1 MNAKAL
7 AVQFQFTHMVLNRN
21 LEGITHDE
29 SMQLPP
35 SGNCLNWVAGHI
47 TATRDHILGI
57 LDESPVWTF
66 HNKESYTRG
75 STPWKNGHDAE
86 RLETIREKF
95 EESQK
100 KLSAKIQSLDHAT
113 LSAPV
118 PPEKNAFRVDSLAEL
133 LAAFAFHESYHV
145 GQTGILRRLAGK
157 EGAIK

>member
-21 LEGITHDE
+21 LDGITHEE
-29 SMQLPP
+29 SVQLPP

-47 TATRDHILGI
+47 TATRDNILQI
-57 LDESPVWTF
+57 LDESPVWTLK
-66 HNKESYTRG
+66 NKESYTRG
-75 STPWKNGHDAE
+75 STPWKNGNEAE
-86 RLETIREKF
+86 RLEKIREKF

-100 KLSAKIQSLDHAT
+100 KLSAKILSLDGAT

-118 PPEKNAFRVDSLAEL
+118 PAKKNAFRVDSLAEM